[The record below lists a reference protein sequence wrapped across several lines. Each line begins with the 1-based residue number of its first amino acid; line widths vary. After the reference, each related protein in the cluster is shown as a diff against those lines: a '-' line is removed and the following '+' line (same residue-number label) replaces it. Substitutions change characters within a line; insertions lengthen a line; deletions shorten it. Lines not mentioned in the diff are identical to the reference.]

1 MIALA
6 LEAAAVPTDG
16 PEERLRL
23 VAAARAGDLAA
34 FDLLMRQYQRLVL
47 VTALRLLGNMEDA
60 QDASQ
65 EVFLRFFRNLGKL
78 ERAGNLTGWLYRV
91 TINVCH
97 DLRRRRPAE
106 APVEEADKTPDQA
119 ADPRQILTDAERRRA
134 LDMSLRMLS
143 ERERAAATLRDLEGL
158 STQEAALAMG
168 VNEATVRSHIS
179 QARVKMRGFLER
191 YFGRRS

>member
-1 MIALA
+1 MRALA
-6 LEAAAVPTDG
+6 LDAAAVPTDG
-16 PEERLRL
+16 PDERLRL

-34 FDLLMRQYQRLVL
+34 FELLMRQYERLVL

-65 EVFLRFFRNLGKL
+65 EVFLKLYRNLGKL

-91 TINVCH
+91 TVNVCH
-97 DLRRRRPAE
+97 DSRGKRQVEFPVNE
-106 APVEEADKTPDQA
+106 ANEAVDQA
-119 ADPRQILTDAERRRA
+119 ADPRQILTESERRRA
-134 LDMSLRMLS
+134 LGMSLRMLS
-143 ERERAAATLRDLEGL
+143 ERERAAVTLRDLEGL

-179 QARVKMRGFLER
+179 QARVKMRGFLGR
-191 YFGRRS
+191 YLGRRS

>member
-106 APVEEADKTPDQA
+106 APVEEADKTPDQGKTHLSFKLNSKLGEEVVLY
-119 ADPRQILTDAERRRA
+119 DPDGKLVDQYRWSKAYPD
-134 LDMSLRMLS
+134 
-143 ERERAAATLRDLEGL
+143 
-158 STQEAALAMG
+158 
-168 VNEATVRSHIS
+168 IS
-179 QARVKMRGFLER
+179 FARVPDGAGDFVDCLTPTCGKLNGTSC
-191 YFGRRS
+191 GN